1 VNDDASTVRRNGLLL
16 AGGSLAVLA
25 LLLVVID
32 LPDASPWL
40 RWGVRSFVAFPLVG
54 LSCIGLEFALPT
66 LPSRPRASL
75 DAALRGR
82 CLGCGRVASAQA
94 FCVACGAPPTKPLW
108 EANRRYGAAALLGGV
123 TASLCSAAL
132 ALASVVVS
140 AEFSWVARGIALA
153 LGAGI
158 AALGYAAAQHTRSI
172 WRTTRALPEGFETYL
187 HWQHHA
193 HSARTSLRAAT
204 DGDALVFRGEMRV
217 DRPAP
222 EVDLDAATPL
232 DRSLAWALRHA
243 AAPRFLYAA
252 HLTLHR
258 WTLRAE
264 RDARPA
270 DAHYREGSPTPYTH
284 EALTGVRVGPRAAVD
299 EALTAMGVAPE
310 ALRDDG
316 GEVWMPAL
324 RDALTAS
331 PERVAKWVADEP
343 SPDEFRDE
351 RLRAWLRAVHV
362 RGA

>member
-40 RWGVRSFVAFPLVG
+40 RWGVRAFVAFPLVG
-54 LSCIGLEFALPT
+54 LSCVGLEFAAPAW
-66 LPSRPRASL
+66 PSRPLASL
-75 DAALRGR
+75 HATLRGR
-82 CLGCGRVASAQA
+82 CLGCGGVLSSSEPCA
-94 FCVACGAPPTKPLW
+94 VCGAPPMTAVW
-108 EANRRYGAAALLGGV
+108 EARRRYGAAALLGGV

-132 ALASVVVS
+132 ALASVVFS
-140 AEFSWVARGIALA
+140 AEFSWVARGTAFVV
-153 LGAGI
+153 GAGL
-158 AALGYAAAQHTRSI
+158 AALGYVAARQ
-172 WRTTRALPEGFETYL
+172 TRAVWRATREQPGGFDAL
-187 HWQHHA
+187 HPWEHRGHHA
-193 HSARTSLRAAT
+193 STLIRAVSE
-204 DGDALVFRGEMRV
+204 GGALVIHGETRIGR
-217 DRPAP
+217 DAP
-222 EVDLDAATPL
+222 EVDLAAATPL
-232 DRSLAWALRHA
+232 ERALAWALRHA
-243 AAPRFLYAA
+243 AEQRFLHAT

-264 RDARPA
+264 RDARPT

-310 ALRDDG
+310 ALGDDG

-331 PERVAKWVADEP
+331 PERAAKCVADEP
-343 SPDEFRDE
+343 SPEEFRDE
-351 RLRAWLRAVHV
+351 KLRAWLRAVHV
-362 RGA
+362 RRA